1 MLSEKEKW
9 FKQKHEDA
17 HSGIFVDC
25 EMCIHHEDF
34 AFPREGDF
42 EEWCEKRNDY
52 IEKIDVD
59 NGCEYFDMGNINDWD
74 Y

>member
-1 MLSEKEKW
+1 
-9 FKQKHEDA
+9 
-17 HSGIFVDC
+17 
-25 EMCIHHEDF
+25 MCIHHEDF

-52 IEKIDVD
+52 IKNINVD
-59 NGCEYFDMGNINDWD
+59 SGCEYFDMGDINDWD